1 MVIRHKWIDEQDAI
15 LQSLWGKVTAGVI
28 AKQTGTSKRQV
39 YHRARALGLE
49 RLREVQIQDR
59 QPKAAVATCDSNE
72 MFLKAYIA
80 WAKKHKMAVHPYRT
94 MQPSQQRKEHDQ

>member
-15 LQSLWGKVTAGVI
+15 LQSLWGKVTTGVI

-39 YHRARALGLE
+39 YHRAKALGLE

-72 MFLKAYIA
+72 MFLKAYST
-80 WAKKHKMAVHPYRT
+80 WAKKNHIDLHPYRT
-94 MQPSQQRKEHDQ
+94 KQS